1 MLIVTVFMFF
11 IFIFMTKMKRDLK
24 NEQMNMNEKNK
35 RELRKPLKKI
45 PKIEYD
51 SSYSAGVVFI

>member
-1 MLIVTVFMFF
+1 
-11 IFIFMTKMKRDLK
+11 MKRDLK

>member
-1 MLIVTVFMFF
+1 MLIVTVFMVF
-11 IFIFMTKMKRDLK
+11 IFVFMTKMKRDLK
-24 NEQMNMNEKNK
+24 NVQMKTPEIKK
-35 RELRKPLKKI
+35 APTKI